1 MRGCARRSSIR
12 AVVASRVIGAGS
24 GFRVPGAKGSNCSQ
38 SMPPARWTLDPGP
51 CTLVHVS
58 VVWRP
63 SLVPVPGLTS
73 NRRMVPVS
81 RAEIA
86 DVASPTTA

>member
-24 GFRVPGAKGSNCSQ
+24 GFRVREFELRAGR
-38 SMPPARWTLDPGP
+38 ARGTPDSGP